1 MLIKFLLADILKF
14 HSQLEG
20 KSTGIRDLGL
30 IESAVNAPFQIFGGQ
45 DLYPTIFDKA
55 AQLAYGLTENHGF
68 VDGNKRAAIHSMMVY
83 LLLNDLDLTA
93 DEDELFQVSMNL
105 AAGKLSSS
113 GLSDW
118 LKFKSKKISSKLF
131 GGSTNTNE
139 GESIN
144 EV

>member
-1 MLIKFLLADILKF
+1 MLIKFLLADVLNF

-30 IESAVNAPFQIFGGQ
+30 IESAVNAPFQTFGGQ

-93 DEDELFQVSMNL
+93 NEDEIFRVSMNL
-105 AAGKLSSS
+105 AAGKISAVELSE
-113 GLSDW
+113 W
-118 LKFKSKKISSKLF
+118 LKRKSKKTSQKIF
-131 GGSTNTNE
+131 
-139 GESIN
+139 
-144 EV
+144 

>member
-1 MLIKFLLADILKF
+1 MLIKFLLADVLHF

-20 KSTGIRDLGL
+20 KSAGVRDLGL
-30 IESAVNAPFQIFGGQ
+30 IESAVNTPFQTFGGQ

-93 DEDELFQVSMNL
+93 DEDELFQISMDL
-105 AAGKLSSS
+105 AAGKISSAELSE
-113 GLSDW
+113 W
-118 LKFKSKKISSKLF
+118 LKLKSSNLSPKDF
-131 GGSTNTNE
+131 
-139 GESIN
+139 
-144 EV
+144 